1 MDFLHPADYIKTHG
15 TGAASWSPANSQA
28 YTRWLSG
35 AHYENF
41 HVASIALPKRLHQ
54 DFFNVYSYCRWADDL
69 GDEIADPQESLDLLA
84 WWRGEL
90 HAMYE
95 GRTTHPVFIAL
106 ADTVERHQLGIE
118 PFEHLIRAFEQ
129 DQRKTRYETYEEVL
143 DYCVYSAN
151 PVGRLV
157 LQLCGYADEERVR
170 LSDLTCTGLQLAN
183 HWQDVRRD
191 YMDSDRIYIPE
202 NLMDRHGYSFS
213 MLERDIKAGACAPE
227 CRAVMR
233 DLVNRAES
241 LFLQGLPLVDSLDR
255 RLSIDIELF
264 SRGGLTV
271 LDKIR
276 KRNFDVI
283 SERPRV
289 RHRDRV
295 RLLVGVV
302 ARQLIERPPLLTAD
316 RSSGVS

>member
-1 MDFLHPADYIKTHG
+1 MDFLYPADYIKAHG
-15 TGAASWSPANSQA
+15 TAAKPWSPENSQA

-69 GDEIADPQESLDLLA
+69 ADEIDDPQESLELLA

-90 HAMYE
+90 QAMYE
-95 GRTTHPVFIAL
+95 GRTEHPVFVAL
-106 ADTVERHQLGIE
+106 AETVERHSLVIE

-191 YMDSDRIYIPE
+191 YIECDRIYIPE

-213 MLERDIKAGACAPE
+213 KLKRDIKAGTCASE

-255 RLSIDIELF
+255 RLSIDTELF

-276 KRNFDVI
+276 KRNFDVT

-289 RHRDRV
+289 RNRDRV

>member
-1 MDFLHPADYIKTHG
+1 MDFLYPVDYIKAHG
-15 TGAASWSPANSQA
+15 TEPTPWSTESSLA

-69 GDEIADPQESLDLLA
+69 ADEIGDPRQSLELLA
-84 WWRGEL
+84 WWRHEL
-90 HAMYE
+90 NAMYE
-95 GRTTHPVFIAL
+95 GRTAPPVFVAV
-106 ADTVERHQLGIE
+106 ADTVERHNLEYG
-118 PFEHLIRAFEQ
+118 PFNHLIRAFEQ
-129 DQRKTRYETYEEVL
+129 DQRKSRYETYEEVL

-157 LQLCGYADEERVR
+157 LQLCDYRDEERYR

-191 YMDSDRIYIPE
+191 YIERDRIYIPE
-202 NLMDRHGYSFS
+202 NLMDRHGYSYS
-213 MLERDIKAGACAPE
+213 KLESDIEAGACTPE

-276 KRNFDVI
+276 KLDFDVL

-289 RHRDRV
+289 RHRDRL
-295 RLLVGVV
+295 RLLLGVV
-302 ARQLIERPPLLTAD
+302 ARQLIDKPPLLTVD
-316 RSSGVS
+316 RSGGIS